1 MLYES
6 ITKNKKERKKKM
18 KKFLSILLML
28 AMLATLMIAP
38 VSVSAA
44 NPWKVVMNKDFS
56 TADQL
61 ATGGVKGGTAGFI
74 DNTGGFVY
82 DAENG
87 CLKKTN
93 ATRWDYSLG
102 KNYSAPN
109 VVRYSFDVKL
119 DATANYYFNAMSA
132 EWDASS
138 VAFTFDK
145 DFGGD
150 SLKRN
155 EWQKYTIEFIP
166 SATAGQQKA
175 KLWRGDESYYS
186 SAKEVTYSYANNR
199 TAVTWLRFEQ
209 KAAPTTEVLFDNFK
223 IEMFMFLPEVKS
235 VSFFDNLGNEITDF
249 EDMTPAVSMVKANI
263 ANAASLDAIL
273 ENFWIFNE
281 TTEEEVELGDA
292 TYENDIFT
300 AELPNGLQ
308 GGCNYS
314 INVDMALANANGETG
329 DGACITFNTVFA
341 DMKAELKAMSNE
353 TFEADKWKTQWA
365 KNFDTSAD
373 FTLDGEYQKK
383 AGFVQV
389 PDLPSG
395 FVAME
400 YDAENQCLKTQA
412 TGTPEFS
419 VHVPVQYDSASSAI
433 VAMPD
438 RVRYSFDV
446 KLPEANGLEAA
457 GDFYVQMYGLK
468 VTTNSTF
475 RLSEFGGEAVKRNE
489 WQRYTMEII
498 PNNQKNAEQHVKLWR
513 GDESFYASAV
523 DKVYPYKDTN
533 YNYTHWIRVIRRAEN
548 VSGTDNVY
556 FDNFKLERR
565 RYIFTSDFSQGT
577 YNLVSQTLEPSGTP
591 GFMTLGATVANDQ
604 RLMVDASH
612 GNNEIMRVW
621 LAGLYTNARPVK
633 FSFDLKTDDENLIN
647 LLIRFGA
654 QTADVSGNYV
664 INGDKNVG
672 GATFHPGAWQRYN
685 FVIVPAA
692 SAGGNH
698 TVTAWRGGESDRATA
713 IETSFVMAGN
723 RTNISNI
730 SLINGVAADAT
741 YYIDNVVAERFFND
755 GFEVTKPEIT
765 GVKATIDNSSAI
777 SGNYWLVLAGY
788 NGNVFEKI
796 SIKPMEL
803 SATNSLLTETIEIPE
818 DMEGCAEIKAYL
830 WDNKTLEPLTGFIE
844 VR

>member
-1 MLYES
+1 
-6 ITKNKKERKKKM
+6 
-18 KKFLSILLML
+18 
-28 AMLATLMIAP
+28 
-38 VSVSAA
+38 
-44 NPWKVVMNKDFS
+44 
-56 TADQL
+56 
-61 ATGGVKGGTAGFI
+61 
-74 DNTGGFVY
+74 
-82 DAENG
+82 
-87 CLKKTN
+87 
-93 ATRWDYSLG
+93 
-102 KNYSAPN
+102 
-109 VVRYSFDVKL
+109 
-119 DATANYYFNAMSA
+119 
-132 EWDASS
+132 
-138 VAFTFDK
+138 
-145 DFGGD
+145 
-150 SLKRN
+150 
-155 EWQKYTIEFIP
+155 
-166 SATAGQQKA
+166 
-175 KLWRGDESYYS
+175 
-186 SAKEVTYSYANNR
+186 
-199 TAVTWLRFEQ
+199 
-209 KAAPTTEVLFDNFK
+209 
-223 IEMFMFLPEVKS
+223 
-235 VSFFDNLGNEITDF
+235 
-249 EDMTPAVSMVKANI
+249 MVKVKI
-263 ANAASLDAIL
+263 THAASLYAIL
-273 ENFWIFNE
+273 EYFWIFNE
-281 TTEEEVELGDA
+281 TAEEEVELGNA

-373 FTLDGEYQKK
+373 FTLGGEYQKK

-513 GDESFYASAV
+513 GDESYYASAF

-533 YNYTHWIRVIRRAEN
+533 YNYTHWIRVIRRAAD
-548 VSGTDNVY
+548 VSGTDDVY

-565 RYIFTSDFSQGT
+565 RYIFTSDFSQSSYDT
-577 YNLVSQTLEPSGTP
+577 VSANAGPNGTP
-591 GFMTLGATVANDQ
+591 GFMTLGGTITNDQ
-604 RLMVDASH
+604 KLMVDASN
-612 GNNEIMRVW
+612 GNSEIMKVW
-621 LAGLYTNARPVK
+621 LAGLYTSARPVK

-664 INGDKNVG
+664 VNGDKNVG

-685 FVIVPAA
+685 FIIVPAA
-692 SAGGNH
+692 TAGGNH
-698 TVTAWRGGESDRATA
+698 TITAWRGGEKDRSTA
-713 IETSFVMAGN
+713 VVTTFVMAGN

-730 SLINGVAADAT
+730 SLINGVAADTT

-755 GFEVTKPEIT
+755 GFEVTNPSIT
-765 GVKATIDNSSAI
+765 GVTATIDNPSAI
-777 SGNYWLVLAGY
+777 SGNYWLIIAGY
-788 NGNVFEKI
+788 EGEVMNKI
-796 SIKPMEL
+796 ELKP
-803 SATNSLLTETIEIPE
+803 LTLESTDNILTDTLPVPE
-818 DMEGCAEIKAYL
+818 DMADCDNIKAFL
-830 WDNKTLEPLTGFIE
+830 WDCKTLEPLTGFIE